1 MADKAFVNKAIL
13 KILTTLYESFPEPV
27 DLNPEKLD
35 PDANAKERDLY
46 YELILWLKDEGFI
59 RGGSPTFSG
68 SFRRAVLTFKGFAV
82 LNAVPESLKEGKTF
96 GDYFKELLKE
106 GSVNA
111 INQAVGL
118 FLSFLINR

>member
-59 RGGSPTFSG
+59 RGGS
-68 SFRRAVLTFKGFAV
+68 FRRAVLTLKGFAV

>member
-1 MADKAFVNKAIL
+1 MADKSFVNQAIL
-13 KILTTLYESFPEPV
+13 KILTRLYDAFPEPV
-27 DLNPEKLD
+27 DLDPETLD
-35 PDANAKERDLY
+35 PDANAEERKLY
-46 YELILWLKDEGFI
+46 YNLIIWLKEEGFI
-59 RGGSPTFSG
+59 RGDGATVSG
-68 SFRRAVLTFKGFAV
+68 KFRRAVLTLKGFAV